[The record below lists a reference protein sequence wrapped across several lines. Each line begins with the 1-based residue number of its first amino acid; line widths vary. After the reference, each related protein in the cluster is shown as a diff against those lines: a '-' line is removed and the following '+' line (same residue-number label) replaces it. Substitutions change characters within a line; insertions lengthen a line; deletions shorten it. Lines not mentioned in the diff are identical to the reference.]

1 MKNLA
6 NCKPSEFLKQT
17 LRIKRN
23 VEKWITSD
31 DIKEIRS
38 RIPDTEKI
46 LDSMTNEEKG
56 EILIRNN
63 KKIREQGMKN
73 FLEIVDVMLDK
84 IFDDTLAVL
93 ALCCFVEPEHVDD
106 YPLEEYLGS
115 MADLMENPNV
125 LRFFVSLARLG
136 QTNISIVSK
145 T

>member
-38 RIPDTEKI
+38 RLPDTEKI

-73 FLEIVDVMLDK
+73 FLEILDVMLDK
-84 IFDDTLAVL
+84 NFEDTLSVL

-115 MADLMENPNV
+115 IADLMENPNV